1 MVGRSQVKV
10 NELDCRKWDED
21 LYKTSILQ
29 DRLNPT
35 LTIFRTAF
43 PPNTS
48 LNPHLIVAA
57 SSDGSIASYDLSSGN
72 AARHQNF
79 VVAQPNCFLKAHHGP
94 AYDVKFYASAQD
106 EALLLSCGDD
116 GHVRGWKWK
125 DMLIP
130 EDDCSQGCDL
140 RPVLELVNPQHKLS
154 ATLILRHKNYR
165 SRKMKIGEEVLGMLS
180 PLYQKTM
187 PLLLMN
193 REDVF
198 MLLLVTLLHIAGTW
212 YVCSKEEGKIKTVFK
227 GHADYLHCVITRN
240 SGNQIIT
247 GSEDGTA
254 RLWDCKS
261 GKCVRVI
268 NQEKD
273 KKLKEVHSRVSCIA
287 LDRSESWLACGRGQ
301 TLSVWNLPACEH
313 ISKAR
318 MNAAIQ
324 DILFDDNQIL
334 AVGAEPLVSRYD
346 MNGAI
351 LSQIQCFPQS
361 VFSASLHPSGV
372 TAVAGYGG
380 IVDVLSQF
388 GSHSCTF
395 QCRSQ

>member
-72 AARHQNF
+72 AARHQKNF

-140 RPVLELVNPQHKLS
+140 RPVLELVNPQHKGPWN
-154 ATLILRHKNYR
+154 A
-165 SRKMKIGEEVLGMLS
+165 LS
-180 PLYQKTM
+180 PI
-187 PLLLMN
+187 PEN
-193 REDVF
+193 NA
-198 MLLLVTLLHIAGTW
+198 IAVDEQGGCI
-212 YVCSKEEGKIKTVFK
+212 YVAAGDSSAYCWDLEEGKIKTVFK